1 MADQVRW
8 SCLLISIYMVVYL
21 YFCRRKSTH
30 HRAGAPGGPQCHL
43 PEEPPY
49 DFHMRQ
55 PPPLEVAYREPRP
68 GDLVSYPASY
78 NTKVLQSHG
87 MNSLGPGNKTYAE
100 IKNEYT
106 HIWEMPLPQP
116 KPEGMQQE
124 T

>member
-1 MADQVRW
+1 M
-8 SCLLISIYMVVYL
+8 S
-21 YFCRRKSTH
+21 CRRRGNSHNQT
-30 HRAGAPGGPQCHL
+30 GGPGGPPSRI

-68 GDLVSYPASY
+68 GDLVSYPGSY
-78 NTKVLQSHG
+78 NTKVLTAHDI
-87 MNSLGPGNKTYAE
+87 NSLRPGSKTYAE

-116 KPEGMQQE
+116 RAEGPPQE